1 MLGRKYITNFKYA
14 NLWPFKTLSTE
25 ELQHRDF
32 TDMVVLGHKMQLLE
46 CSNSV
51 FPPQPLKPGEK
62 QLLA

>member
-32 TDMVVLGHKMQLLE
+32 MVIVKLGHK
-46 CSNSV
+46 V
-51 FPPQPLKPGEK
+51 T
-62 QLLA
+62 